1 VRAERILVVDDD
13 EALRE
18 TLAEVLSDE
27 GYDVVAVGDGAAAL
41 EHVGDSPTDLII
53 LDVMLP
59 RMDAYSFRA
68 AQLEAQHHSTPPVIV
83 LSAVPDLA
91 SAATRLKA
99 AAWIAK
105 PFRLDELLSRIR
117 ETLDRKPARAS
128 R

>member
-1 VRAERILVVDDD
+1 MAPERILVVDDD

-18 TLAEVLSDE
+18 TLSEVLSDE
-27 GYDVVAVGDGAAAL
+27 GYEVVAVADGEAAL
-41 EHVGDSPTDLII
+41 EHVGDRPTDLII

-68 AQLEAQHHSTPPVIV
+68 AQLEAEHQHLPPVIV

-91 SAATRLKA
+91 TAATRLNA

-105 PFRLDELLSRIR
+105 PFRLDDLLARIR
-117 ETLDRKPARAS
+117 ETLDLERAAAR
-128 R
+128 